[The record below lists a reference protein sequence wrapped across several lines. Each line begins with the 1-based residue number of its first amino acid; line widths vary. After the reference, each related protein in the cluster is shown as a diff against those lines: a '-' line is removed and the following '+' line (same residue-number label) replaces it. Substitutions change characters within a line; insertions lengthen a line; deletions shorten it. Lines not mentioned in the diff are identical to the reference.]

1 MSEEFKGITSNEKV
15 SKADYVSIEKAIKH
29 IERAQTKLK
38 MIKGFY
44 YNQAIDAVLIQSE
57 SFFILQGMKPDV
69 YFLATDFDRFKNL
82 FNSFARSLKDIG
94 KEVSEKS
101 PLDTRPA
108 EIDRLIDN
116 CNSSYMKANK
126 KRLAEKEFNVEA
138 PYIAVQP
145 LPLRERK
152 SQQDQEM
159 DQ

>member
-15 SKADYVSIEKAIKH
+15 SKADYFSIEKAIKH

-69 YFLATDFDRFKNL
+69 YFLPTDFNRFKNL

-108 EIDRLIDN
+108 EIDGLIKN
-116 CNSSYMKANK
+116 CVRSYMRTNEE
-126 KRLAEKEFNVEA
+126 RLAKQGQN
-138 PYIAVQP
+138 
-145 LPLRERK
+145 L
-152 SQQDQEM
+152 
-159 DQ
+159 

>member
-15 SKADYVSIEKAIKH
+15 SKADYFSIEKAIKH
-29 IERAQTKLK
+29 IERAHAKLK

-44 YNQAIDAVLIQSE
+44 YNPTIDAVLIQSE
-57 SFFILQGMKPDV
+57 PFFILQGMNPDV
-69 YFLATDFDRFKNL
+69 YFSTIDFRRFKIL
-82 FNSFARSLKDIG
+82 FDSFAHSLKVIG
-94 KEVSEKS
+94 KTVSGKS
-101 PLDTRPA
+101 NMNTRPA
-108 EIDRLIDN
+108 EIDKLIDN

-138 PYIAVQP
+138 PYIAVEP

-152 SQQDQEM
+152 SQQDQGM